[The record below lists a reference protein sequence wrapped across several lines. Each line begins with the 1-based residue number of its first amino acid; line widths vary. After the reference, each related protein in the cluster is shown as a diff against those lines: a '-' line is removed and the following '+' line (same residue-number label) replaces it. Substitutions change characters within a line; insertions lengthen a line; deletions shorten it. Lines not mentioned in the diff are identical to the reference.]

1 MAVVLTPLGKAVIGT
16 VKWLVVPLCAA
27 LIGYVLIGPNIGKP
41 TVKKASIEGN
51 LSENGK
57 KFRDIRGIK
66 PE

>member
-1 MAVVLTPLGKAVIGT
+1 MAVVLTPLGKAVVGT

-41 TVKKASIEGN
+41 AEKKAAVESN

-57 KFRDIRGIK
+57 KFRDVRGMR
-66 PE
+66 

>member
-1 MAVVLTPLGKAVIGT
+1 VAVVLTPLGKAVVGT

-41 TVKKASIEGN
+41 VEKKTQVESK

-57 KFRDIRGIK
+57 KFRDVRGIK
-66 PE
+66 

>member
-1 MAVVLTPLGKAVIGT
+1 VAVVLTPLGKAVIGT

-41 TVKKASIEGN
+41 AEKKAPSEGN

-57 KFRDIRGIK
+57 KFRDVRGIR
-66 PE
+66 

>member
-1 MAVVLTPLGKAVIGT
+1 MAVVLTPLGKAVVGT

-41 TVKKASIEGN
+41 VEKKAQAESK

-57 KFRDIRGIK
+57 KFRDVRGIK
-66 PE
+66 

>member
-1 MAVVLTPLGKAVIGT
+1 MVGT

-41 TVKKASIEGN
+41 AEKKASVEPN

-57 KFRDIRGIK
+57 KFRDVRGIR
-66 PE
+66 